1 MSIRLTDSEKSAI
14 CKKSKKAHLTLT
26 EYILKS
32 SLQSEIKVTSLA
44 FKRRHI
50 CKMNV
55 VEIDNT
61 SYCVQDIFPIA
72 DEQKHNTVSDKIK
85 YLVSGEKPE

>member
-1 MSIRLTDSEKSAI
+1 MEKNNNTFSE
-14 CKKSKKAHLTLT
+14 
-26 EYILKS
+26 EYKL
-32 SLQSEIKVTSLA
+32 TSLA

>member
-1 MSIRLTDSEKSAI
+1 MIKNLITVRLCKCSRRKEHLMVKNNNTFSE
-14 CKKSKKAHLTLT
+14 
-26 EYILKS
+26 EYNL
-32 SLQSEIKVTSLA
+32 TSLA

-50 CKMNV
+50 CKINV

-72 DEQKHNTVSDKIK
+72 EEQKHNTVSDKIK

>member
-1 MSIRLTDSEKSAI
+1 MEKNNNTFSEE
-14 CKKSKKAHLTLT
+14 HNL
-26 EYILKS
+26 
-32 SLQSEIKVTSLA
+32 TSLA
-44 FKRRHI
+44 FKRRYI

-72 DEQKHNTVSDKIK
+72 DVQKHNTVSDKIK